1 MNDKNFSF
9 NSPDKI
15 LDIRE
20 NYICCKCKYLIEKK
34 HVSGFGDWQYICIKN
49 KIGRNID
56 SESCYKFE
64 KEMIKNKD

>member
-34 HVSGFGDWQYICIKN
+34 HVSGFGDWQYTCIKN
-49 KIGRNID
+49 KIGRK
-56 SESCYKFE
+56 YR
-64 KEMIKNKD
+64 